1 MIFLNNKYRP
11 LRELGI
17 CTIIFVLV
25 LTGIWFLSDDY
36 SFSLLL
42 FKVFLLFYIVLFLLP
57 VLILYINYSNISIDI
72 YDVKSKKIIS
82 ATLVGTYQKI
92 NNHRGPL
99 VLAYNMNFFYLKL
112 TDAENKTYIVTSLE
126 EYNLEKWFYKYF
138 PEVKLNEELDG
149 FPFIFEKK

>member
-92 NNHRGPL
+92 NNHRGPF

>member
-1 MIFLNNKYRP
+1 MFFFNNKYRP

-17 CTIIFVLV
+17 CTILFVLV
-25 LTGIWFLSDDY
+25 LCVIWLLSDDY
-36 SFSLLL
+36 L
-42 FKVFLLFYIVLFLLP
+42 FFLLIVKIFILIYIVLFLLP
-57 VLILYINYSNISIDI
+57 VLILYINYNKISVDI
-72 YDVKSKKIIS
+72 KDIESKKIIS

-92 NNHRGPL
+92 NNHRGPF